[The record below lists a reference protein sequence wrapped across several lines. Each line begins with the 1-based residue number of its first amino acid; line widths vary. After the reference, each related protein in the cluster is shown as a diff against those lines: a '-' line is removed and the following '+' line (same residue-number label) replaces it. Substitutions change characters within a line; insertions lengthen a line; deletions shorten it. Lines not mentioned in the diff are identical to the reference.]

1 MKKILILLTFI
12 STSVFAVTQKIE
24 VNGMVCAFCAQGIE
38 KSLSKIETT
47 KDVYVNL
54 DEGFV
59 ILESTNDGVSEDK
72 IKNIIVDSGYDVTK
86 ISLVNETADSIRKQY
101 EKE

>member
-1 MKKILILLTFI
+1 MKKMLILFTLLT
-12 STSVFAVTQKIE
+12 TSVFAATQKIE

-38 KSLSKIETT
+38 KNLSKIETT

-59 ILESTNDGVSEDK
+59 ILESSNDGLNEDK
-72 IKNIIVDSGYDVTK
+72 IKKIIVDSGYDVTK
-86 ISLVNETADSIRKQY
+86 ISLVNETADVIRKQY